1 MDHTTNGG
9 WWALVLISFFYSSY
23 SPADTLHVCATCEH
37 TTIQSAVAAAATGDT
52 IDVAA
57 GHYSEDQLVI
67 TKPLT
72 LVGENRPTIDGRHHE
87 NVILIEADR
96 VTVRG
101 FAIRNSGESALS
113 EYSGIR
119 VQNSRDCTI
128 ADNVLE
134 ENTYSI
140 YLARVDGCLV
150 AGNTMTGNAK
160 DEVSGGNGLHMWNSR
175 HITAQNNTIQYHRDG
190 IYLEFTDDSILSN
203 NHSTKNIRYGLHF
216 MYSHRDQYLRNL
228 FDYNLTGVAVMYSHG
243 ITMDHN
249 EFSHSWGRASYG
261 LLLKEINDSN
271 IVGNRFFG
279 NTIGIYMDGVNR
291 CSFLDNTF
299 SNSGWGVRIL
309 GSAYDNRFVGN
320 NFLHNYFDVATNSR
334 ESNNLFDGNYWSDYR
349 GYDLNRDGV
358 GDVPFRPMKV
368 FSLWV
373 SQYPDL
379 VALLESPVIDFLEM
393 AERIFPMLTPKLLQD
408 NMPRMKGARL

>member
-23 SPADTLHVCATCEH
+23 SHADTLRVCAACEH
-37 TTIQSAVAAAATGDT
+37 HSIQSAVQSAAAGDT
-52 IDVAA
+52 IVVAA
-57 GHYSEDQLVI
+57 GHYAEGQIVLA
-67 TKPLT
+67 KPVT
-72 LVGENRPTIDGRHHE
+72 LVGENRPTLDGRHQE
-87 NVILIEADR
+87 NVILIAADR

-101 FAIRNSGESALS
+101 FTIRNSGESSVS

-119 VQNSRDCTI
+119 VQNARDCLL
-128 ADNVLE
+128 ANNVLE
-134 ENTYSI
+134 ENTYSV
-140 YLARVDGCLV
+140 YLANVDGCQV
-150 AGNTMTGNAK
+150 DGNTMTGNAK
-160 DEVSGGNGLHMWNSR
+160 DEVSGGNGMHLWNSR
-175 HITAQNNTIQYHRDG
+175 HITVTHNTIQHHRDG
-190 IYLEFTDDSILSN
+190 IYLEFTDDSTLSD
-203 NHSTKNIRYGLHF
+203 NHSTRNIRYGLHF
-216 MYSHRDQYLRNL
+216 MYSHRDHYARNL

-261 LLLKEINDSN
+261 LLLKEIDDSS
-271 IVGNRFFG
+271 IVNNRFFG

-373 SQYPDL
+373 SQYPEL
-379 VALLESPVIDFLEM
+379 VALLESPVIEFLEM
-393 AERIFPMLTPKLLQD
+393 AERIFPVLTPKLLQD
-408 NMPRMKGARL
+408 NAPRMKGTRL